1 MTITEALQLLNLLI
15 IPGLVYVVRLEKRIY
30 ALELI
35 LKMRIE
41 ALPCWRAAG
50 VCNHQES
57 SS

>member
-41 ALPCWRAAG
+41 ALPCWKTAG
-50 VCNHQES
+50 SCNHVES
-57 SS
+57 TS